1 MLPVSDVTSS
11 LHTIADL
18 AAVDITLLLYT
29 ATATVVTTLSLH
41 VVATTVAAVVIS
53 NDQIVTIMI
62 HFNSMQTVMS
72 II

>member
-29 ATATVVTTLSLH
+29 ATVVTTLSLH
-41 VVATTVAAVVIS
+41 VVATTVAAVS
-53 NDQIVTIMI
+53 
-62 HFNSMQTVMS
+62 SC
-72 II
+72 